1 MGGGEA
7 EGVSVVDD
15 DRGHLYLRG
24 TSVESAGRG
33 VRSGRGGGGD
43 LRITAYLMRKKRIL
57 MRMSGRDEIKH
68 TEDTLRNVD
77 ARSEG
82 DTAGTMTVG
91 ERGGSV
97 TRSYRK

>member
-1 MGGGEA
+1 MRIHCFA
-7 EGVSVVDD
+7 
-15 DRGHLYLRG
+15 
-24 TSVESAGRG
+24 
-33 VRSGRGGGGD
+33 VRCSYHVNSSKI
-43 LRITAYLMRKKRIL
+43 LANIVAKKSEEL
-57 MRMSGRDEIKH
+57 SGRDEMKH

-97 TRSYRK
+97 TRSSRK

>member
-43 LRITAYLMRKKRIL
+43 LRIHMRGWGG
-57 MRMSGRDEIKH
+57 GRWDVIGK
-68 TEDTLRNVD
+68 DD
-77 ARSEG
+77 GKSE
-82 DTAGTMTVG
+82 VVCINIEG
-91 ERGGSV
+91 ERLCV
-97 TRSYRK
+97 